1 MIQRPGNVKPVLV
14 IGELNVDLILSG
26 CPHVPAFG
34 TEVTVDGFAMTL
46 GSASAICAVG
56 LARLGHPVSFVGKV
70 GADSWGEYCV
80 QCLRSAGVDV
90 RGVTCD
96 AGVQTGV
103 TVALTGPADRALIT
117 FPGATAALSAAD
129 LHDAIGVGPGH
140 LHVSSF
146 FLQARMRRGWP
157 AVFDRARQAGW
168 SVSLDPGCDPENAW
182 AGDLRDLLP
191 LVDVLL
197 PNEVELAA
205 IAGLRDTEAALRLL
219 HTDRTT
225 VVAKLGSAG
234 AIALHEGRILRVAPP
249 TVTSIDPT
257 GAGDSFNAGFL
268 HAWLDNQPLPRCVRA
283 GVACGALSTRAL
295 GGTTAQ
301 PDREELAGCL
311 EAAW

>member
-1 MIQRPGNVKPVLV
+1 MVPVLV

-26 CPHVPAFG
+26 CSHVPAFG

-70 GADSWGEYCV
+70 GADSWGEYCLHA
-80 QCLRSAGVDV
+80 LRAEGVDV
-90 RGVTCD
+90 RGVRQD

-103 TVALTGPADRALIT
+103 TVALTRPGDRALVT
-117 FPGATAALSAAD
+117 YPGATAVLSAAD
-129 LHDAIGVGPGH
+129 LPESLGAGRCH

-146 FLQARMRRGWP
+146 FLQTGMRRGWRV
-157 AVFDRARQAGW
+157 VFDRVRQSGW

-182 AGDLRDLLP
+182 ARDLRDLLP
-191 LVDVLL
+191 LVDLLL
-197 PNEVELAA
+197 PNEVELTA
-205 IAGLRDTEAALRLL
+205 IAGLRNPEAALRSL

-225 VVAKLGSAG
+225 VVAKLGPAG
-234 AIALHEGRILRVAPP
+234 AIALDEGRMLHVAPP
-249 TVTSIDPT
+249 AVTTIDPT

-268 HAWLDNQPLPRCVRA
+268 HAWLDSQPLVRCMRA

-301 PDREELAGCL
+301 PTREELAGCL

>member
-117 FPGATAALSAAD
+117 
-129 LHDAIGVGPGH
+129 
-140 LHVSSF
+140 
-146 FLQARMRRGWP
+146 
-157 AVFDRARQAGW
+157 
-168 SVSLDPGCDPENAW
+168 
-182 AGDLRDLLP
+182 
-191 LVDVLL
+191 
-197 PNEVELAA
+197 
-205 IAGLRDTEAALRLL
+205 
-219 HTDRTT
+219 
-225 VVAKLGSAG
+225 
-234 AIALHEGRILRVAPP
+234 
-249 TVTSIDPT
+249 
-257 GAGDSFNAGFL
+257 
-268 HAWLDNQPLPRCVRA
+268 
-283 GVACGALSTRAL
+283 
-295 GGTTAQ
+295 
-301 PDREELAGCL
+301 
-311 EAAW
+311 